1 MHTLPLYKNPSLS
14 IDRRVEDL
22 LSRMTLEEKI
32 AQLYQIWARA
42 DNIDE
47 VKAFIRRYGVGSRI
61 LAGSNLAGSGQEK
74 ALEIEEINEYQRIA
88 VEESRLGI
96 PILFGRDVIH
106 GYRTIFPIPLGM
118 AATFN
123 PDLVEQAYTIAAREA
138 SSSGVNW
145 SFAPML
151 DIARDPRW
159 GRIAEGSGEDPYL
172 ASQMAR
178 AAVLGFQGKDLS
190 DPERILAC
198 AKHYIG
204 YGGAEGGRDY
214 NTAEITDVTLRNIY
228 LPPFKAAVDAGVGS
242 VMSAFLD
249 INGEPASGSHYLLT
263 ELLKGELGFTGFV
276 ISDWASVSELVHHR
290 VVEDERGAARLA
302 FTAGVDMEM
311 VTQTYITHLK
321 DLVES
326 GEVSLGRIDDAVQRI
341 LTMKFRLGL
350 FEHPYADA
358 TKASQVLFS
367 PSHQQVAR
375 QIARESI
382 VLLKNQG
389 NLLPLKKS
397 GVKIAVMGPL
407 VNQRK
412 ALLGSWTLDG
422 LLHET
427 QTIAEAMQQTAPD
440 VVRVAPSDALQ
451 DEMLTEAM
459 KADVITFFAGES
471 DGRSGENHNVASID
485 LPAGQEELIEAIAR
499 LGKPL
504 VVVVFAGR
512 PLNLSRVA
520 QYADA
525 ILYAWHPGSLGAAAL
540 ADLLF
545 GEDVP
550 SGKLPASFPRTTG
563 QIPIHYNFNS
573 TGRSFSVVGET
584 SPQEYAYVDR
594 YLDVPGSPLY
604 PFGFGLSYT
613 TFSLSGLSIDR
624 PEIHPDEVVCVSV
637 QVTNTG
643 PRPGTEVIQCYV
655 QDCVASITR
664 PVRELKG
671 FTRVHLQPGE
681 SQIVTFQLGA
691 EELSFYGTDRRRHL
705 EPGAFKVWV
714 GTDSTA
720 SLGTTFRVIKS

>member
-32 AQLYQIWARA
+32 AQLYQIWARP

-118 AATFN
+118 AATFD
-123 PDLVEQAYTIAAREA
+123 PELAEQAYTIAAREA
-138 SSSGVNW
+138 SSAGVNW

-228 LPPFKAAVDAGVGS
+228 LPPFKAAVEAGVGS

-263 ELLKGELGFTGFV
+263 ELLKGELKFTGFV

-311 VTQTYITHLK
+311 VTQTYVNHLK

-326 GEVSLGRIDDAVQRI
+326 GEVSLERIDDAVQRI
-341 LTMKFRLGL
+341 LTVKFRLGL

-358 TKASQVLFS
+358 TKASQIFFS
-367 PSHQQVAR
+367 PDHQQVAR
-375 QIARESI
+375 QIARESM

-389 NLLPLKKS
+389 NLLPLKKT

-407 VNQRK
+407 VNQRA

-427 QTIAEAMQQTAPD
+427 QTIAEAMQQAAPD
-440 VVRVAPSDALQ
+440 AVRLASSDALQ
-451 DEMLTEAM
+451 DEMLAEAM

-504 VVVVFAGR
+504 VVVVLAGR

-520 QYADA
+520 RCADA
-525 ILYAWHPGSLGAAAL
+525 ILYAWHPGSLGAAAI

-563 QIPIHYNFNS
+563 QIPMHYNFNS
-573 TGRSFSVVGET
+573 TGRSFNAVGET
-584 SPQEYAYVDR
+584 SPLEYAYVDR

-624 PEIHPDEVVCVSV
+624 PEIHPDEVICVSV

-643 PRPGTEVIQCYV
+643 SRPGTEVIQCYV

-671 FTRVHLQPGE
+671 FTRVYLQPGE

-691 EELSFYGTDRRRHL
+691 EELSFYGADRRRRL
-705 EPGAFKVWV
+705 EPGMFKVWV

>member
-32 AQLYQIWARA
+32 AQLYQIWARP

-118 AATFN
+118 AATFD
-123 PDLVEQAYTIAAREA
+123 PELVEQAYTIAAREA
-138 SSSGVNW
+138 SSAGVNW

-228 LPPFKAAVDAGVGS
+228 LPPFKAAVEAGVGS

-263 ELLKGELGFTGFV
+263 ELLKGELKFTGFV

-311 VTQTYITHLK
+311 VTQTYVNHLK

-326 GEVSLGRIDDAVQRI
+326 GEVSLERIDDAVQRI
-341 LTMKFRLGL
+341 LTVKFRLGL

-358 TKASQVLFS
+358 TKASQILFS
-367 PSHQQVAR
+367 PGHQQVAR
-375 QIARESI
+375 QIARESM

-389 NLLPLKKS
+389 NLLPLKKT

-407 VNQRK
+407 VNQRA

-427 QTIAEAMQQTAPD
+427 QTVAEAMQQAAPD
-440 VVRVAPSDALQ
+440 AVRLASSDALQ
-451 DEMLTEAM
+451 DEMLAEAM

-485 LPAGQEELIEAIAR
+485 LPAGQEEVIEAIAR

-504 VVVVFAGR
+504 VVVVLAGR

-520 QYADA
+520 RCADA
-525 ILYAWHPGSLGAAAL
+525 ILYAWHPGSLGAAAI

-563 QIPIHYNFNS
+563 QIPMHYNFNS
-573 TGRSFSVVGET
+573 TGRSFNAVGET
-584 SPQEYAYVDR
+584 SPLEYAYVDR

-624 PEIHPDEVVCVSV
+624 PEIHPDEVICVSV

-643 PRPGTEVIQCYV
+643 SRPGTEVIQCYV

-671 FTRVHLQPGE
+671 FTRVYLQPGE

-691 EELSFYGTDRRRHL
+691 EELSFYGADRRRRL
-705 EPGAFKVWV
+705 EPGMFKVWV